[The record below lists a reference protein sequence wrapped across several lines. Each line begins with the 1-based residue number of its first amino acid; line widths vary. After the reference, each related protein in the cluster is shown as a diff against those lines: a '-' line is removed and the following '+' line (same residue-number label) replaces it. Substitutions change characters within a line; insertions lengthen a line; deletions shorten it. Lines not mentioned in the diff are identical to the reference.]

1 MLTAQDNVNISPIE
15 EPGVRPDKK
24 RGSGGPLSTQEA
36 KQNRLD
42 ARMER
47 RAARNRWPM
56 PPGALA
62 KVANRAVQMV
72 DSVDPKDVRIG
83 MQTITEINKQNLTID
98 LEDDKA
104 DRLDE
109 GKPTANQSIKVVYTN
124 RIHEGDA

>member
-1 MLTAQDNVNISPIE
+1 M
-15 EPGVRPDKK
+15 
-24 RGSGGPLSTQEA
+24 STQEA